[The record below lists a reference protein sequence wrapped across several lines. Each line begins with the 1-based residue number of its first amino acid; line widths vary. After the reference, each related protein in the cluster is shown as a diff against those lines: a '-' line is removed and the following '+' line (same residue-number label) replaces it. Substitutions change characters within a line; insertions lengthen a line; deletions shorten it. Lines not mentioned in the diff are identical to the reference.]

1 MAVTVTVTE
10 SPAGRRLVPRAPRRL
25 VPLAVAAMLV
35 FLLFPVQRRIDGVG
49 IVQPV
54 FERLV
59 IVRPEWGGMVTRVE
73 ARRFDRVEIGTPL
86 FEFAREREYA
96 MLVRSGGALRD
107 DESQPLRAVEER
119 RAARMEAVRAWI
131 PRASSPPATGWE
143 RQIATWVRERAHTE
157 SAYERLVA
165 MLGDGERRG
174 GAGAGEVRAVDHAA
188 GRRAPARD
196 GGPFPSPAAGTIV
209 SLWVAPRMQLGGYVV
224 AEVMPDGT
232 PIEVLGLVPLR
243 AVDAVAS
250 GDVRAWVRA
259 GKDVP
264 ASTAAAPVRAS
275 TSAGLRCSRPRRRTS
290 FPASPPKS
298 RACSCACGWE
308 RTWPS
313 RIWAARCPSASR
325 SPAAPASGRGSPGR
339 PEPAARSPAA
349 RTVLESAPCP
359 PPS

>member
-1 MAVTVTVTE
+1 MTVTVTVTE
-10 SPAGRRLVPRAPRRL
+10 SPAARRLVPRAPRRL
-25 VPLAVAAMLV
+25 VPLAVAAILV

-73 ARRFDRVEIGTPL
+73 ARRLDRVEIGTPL

-131 PRASSPPATGWE
+131 SRASSPPATGWE

-157 SAYERLVA
+157 SAHERLVA

-174 GAGAGEVRAVDHAA
+174 RAGGGEVRAVDHAA

-196 GGPFPSPAAGTIV
+196 DGPFPSPAAGTIV

-250 GDVRAWVRA
+250 GGVRAWVRA
-259 GKDVP
+259 GRDVP
-264 ASTAAAPVRAS
+264 ASTAAAPVTRIDVGRAPVQPAEAPHLLPGL
-275 TSAGLRCSRPRRRTS
+275 SADEPSVLVRLRLGADVALEDLGRPVPFSIALPRRPRL
-290 FPASPPKS
+290 
-298 RACSCACGWE
+298 W
-308 RTWPS
+308 TWL
-313 RIWAARCPSASR
+313 A
-325 SPAAPASGRGSPGR
+325 GSP
-339 PEPAARSPAA
+339 
-349 RTVLESAPCP
+349 
-359 PPS
+359 